1 MNDRCRSGEDSEY
14 AGTSPLCKLRNRV
27 YYDIVQSKFIAD
39 SLRTMH
45 GRMSFSFVSA
55 AGNAKYSGHMWF
67 IHWSSM
73 IQFTSVC
80 HRPSRESVGGQP
92 RWTA

>member
-45 GRMSFSFVSA
+45 GRMSFRS
-55 AGNAKYSGHMWF
+55 
-67 IHWSSM
+67 
-73 IQFTSVC
+73 
-80 HRPSRESVGGQP
+80 
-92 RWTA
+92 